1 MTTPDFS
8 KPITIFEGPDGAG
21 KSTAAKWFAE
31 KTGARYVHLGAFP
44 GVSDGLPRLYVEA
57 MLPALQGYQA
67 VVLDRSWLSEPIYG
81 AAFRDGR
88 TRIDRIN
95 RRLLERVA
103 MRSRAQVVRC
113 LPPWEIVRENYEH
126 NKDNEMLSSTAQLKV
141 VYDDYVKLPADTD
154 LPIIDY
160 DYSTSPR
167 PDEVIEAQRLLHI
180 FHPADLVSAG
190 NLSAPVL
197 LVGEELAAIKNQD
210 TLYQWPFAS
219 FSGLGCS
226 RWLTE
231 KLDRAGISEKHL
243 LWVNADQDLLRLY
256 PANKRVVTL
265 GVVARETLSK
275 LRDAMPSVIH
285 SVPHPQHWRRFH
297 ASDTYPLPAFLRKL
311 LEETSHE

>member
-1 MTTPDFS
+1 MMTTDFS
-8 KPITIFEGPDGAG
+8 KPVTIFEGPDGAG
-21 KSTAAKWFAE
+21 KSTAARWFSE
-31 KTGARYVHLGAFP
+31 QTGARYVHLGAFP

-57 MLPALQGYQA
+57 MLPALQGYQP
-67 VVLDRSWLSEPIYG
+67 VVMDRSWLSEPIYG

-88 TRIDRIN
+88 TRVDSVNQRM
-95 RRLLERVA
+95 LERLA
-103 MRSRAQVVRC
+103 MRSCAQVVRC
-113 LPPWEIVRENYEH
+113 LPAWEIVRENYER
-126 NKDNEMLSSTAQLKV
+126 NKSNEMLTNVAQLKL
-141 VYDDYVKLPADTD
+141 VYDDYAKLHAATD
-154 LPIIDY
+154 LPVIDY
-160 DYSTSPR
+160 DYTTSPR

-180 FHPADLVSAG
+180 FHPADLVSVG

-265 GVVARETLSK
+265 GVVTRETLLK
-275 LRDAMPSVIH
+275 LRLAAPPVIH
-285 SVPHPQHWRRFH
+285 SAPHPQVWRRFH
-297 ASDTYPLPAFLRKL
+297 ASEPYPLPDL
-311 LEETSHE
+311 LHRLLKEVDHA